1 MAQKVQKA
9 LNLDQKSQRK
19 FIEFYIKEV
28 QSTSKDARVFHAF
41 ERTDYY
47 SIHGDDIDIALK
59 TSLKSSIIT
68 KIMAP
73 DESKLELKYAVLNK
87 NLMERLIRELL
98 LIHFYRVEVY
108 TCKKGDKD
116 DYLKTY
122 KGSPGNLVQFEN
134 LLSNSSSS
142 TEVFSNLI
150 VSLQVLTCHQQK
162 KIAICSMDSDE
173 FTIQVSEFDD
183 TDFFMELEAA
193 MVILS
198 PKEVLLPK
206 ITGEYSKIKDIM
218 DRNNILVTLL
228 KKSDFQKNAE
238 FLQDL
243 EKIHKFKKGQQH
255 NIHSIAEVKLE
266 NAMECLAAALKY
278 LETVKDETNLG
289 KYTIKSLNL
298 NRFVHMDTA
307 AFKALNLFPVP
318 GSIYCSATSKNQSVL
333 GVLDRCKTNQGK
345 KLLRQWIKQPLKN
358 MEMIKERLD
367 ILECFVENQEARS
380 VLHNDFLNTMPDVL
394 MLTNKLSRKRAQLVD
409 VYKIYCVISRLPEIM
424 KVLRSLECNAV
435 NSTMVSP
442 LKDMMQDL
450 KKIQE
455 MFEEV
460 IDAENLKKGEYLV
473 RSTFDDELND
483 IKQNM
488 DCIEDKLAKETKSS
502 AKLLGLDMG
511 STLKLDYVSHLG
523 FYLRTTKKEDKNVRK
538 HSKFIV
544 IDTARGGLR
553 FTTDLIKGLNEE
565 YVVLKAS
572 YEDQQKNIVAEIC
585 RIVAGYSAPLMNLNH
600 IIAVLDLFLGLANVV
615 QNSPGC
621 YVRPEI
627 YPASERILQI
637 EELRHP
643 CLECQDDIQ
652 YIPNSVDLQADK
664 NELLI
669 ITGSNIS
676 GKSTY
681 IRSIGIAVLLSH
693 MGMFVPC
700 ESAKISICD
709 SILARIGATDDIQKN
724 LSTFAMEMVETS
736 SILKTAT
743 KNSLVIIDELGRGT
757 STFEGLG
764 LAWSIS
770 EYLAKTTK
778 CFTLFATH
786 FHEITSLAD
795 SMPNVKNYHLAS
807 LVENEKLTL
816 LFKVKPGPM
825 TKSFGIQVADIAQ
838 LPKSV
843 VTTAKKYLSELECSD
858 FIRESDPHR
867 CLKIDEFL
875 EKIKKDKSFDINLL
889 ASL

>member
-1 MAQKVQKA
+1 MAQKVHKA

-19 FIEFYIKEV
+19 FIEFYTKEL
-28 QSTSKDARVFHAF
+28 QSTSKDARIFHAF
-41 ERTDYY
+41 ERSDFY
-47 SIHGDDIDIALK
+47 SIHGNDIDIALK

-73 DESKLELKYAVLNK
+73 DDSKLTLKYASLNK

-108 TCKKGDKD
+108 TCKKDE
-116 DYLKTY
+116 YVQAF

-134 LLSNSSSS
+134 LLSNSSHQS
-142 TEVFSNLI
+142 TDVFSNLL
-150 VSLQVLTCHQQK
+150 VSIQVITCNQQK
-162 KIAICSMDSDE
+162 KVAVCSMDSDE
-173 FTIQVSEFDD
+173 FIIQVSEFDD

-218 DRNNILVTLL
+218 DRNSVLVTLL

-255 NIHSIAEVKLE
+255 NIHSIAEVKLD
-266 NAMECLAAALKY
+266 NAMECLAATLKY

-289 KYTIKSLNL
+289 KYTIKTLNL
-298 NRFVHMDTA
+298 NRFLHLDTA

-318 GSIYCSATSKNQSVL
+318 GSIYCSTTSKNQSVL
-333 GVLDRCKTNQGK
+333 GVLDRCKTTQGK

-358 MEMIKERLD
+358 LDMIKERLD

-380 VLHNDFLNTMPDVL
+380 VLHNEFLNTMPDVL
-394 MLTNKLSRKRAQLVD
+394 MLTNKLSRKRANLID
-409 VYKIYCVISRLPEIM
+409 VYKIYCVISRLPEII
-424 KVLRSLECNAV
+424 KVLKTLGCNAII
-435 NSTMVSP
+435 STMVSP

-450 KKIQE
+450 KKIQD

-460 IDAENLKKGEYLV
+460 IDAENLKKGDYLV
-473 RSTFDDELND
+473 RSSFDDDLND

-488 DCIEDKLAKETKSS
+488 DSLEEKLAKETKSS
-502 AKLLGLDMG
+502 AKLLGLDVG
-511 STLKLDYVSHLG
+511 LKLDYISHLG

-538 HSKFIV
+538 HSKFLV

-565 YVVLKAS
+565 YSVLKAS
-572 YEDQQKNIVAEIC
+572 YEEQQKNIVGEIC
-585 RIVAGYSAPLMNLNH
+585 RIVAGYSTPLMNLNH
-600 IIAVLDLFLGLANVV
+600 IIALLDLFLGLANVV

-621 YVRPEI
+621 YVRPQMF
-627 YPASERILQI
+627 PASERVLQVD
-637 EELRHP
+637 ELRHP
-643 CLECQDDIQ
+643 CLECQDDVQ
-652 YIPNSVDLQADK
+652 YIPNSVDLKVDE

-681 IRSIGIAVLLSH
+681 IRSIGCAVLLSH

-724 LSTFAMEMVETS
+724 LSTFAVEMVETA
-736 SILKTAT
+736 SILKSAT
-743 KNSLVIIDELGRGT
+743 SNSLVIIDELGRGT

-770 EYLAKTTK
+770 EYLANTTK

-786 FHEITSLAD
+786 FHEITNLAD
-795 SMPNVKNYHLAS
+795 SLPNVKNYHLAS
-807 LVENEKLTL
+807 LVENDKLTL

-825 TKSFGIQVADIAQ
+825 IKSFGIQVADIAQ

-843 VTTAKKYLSELECSD
+843 VTTAKQYLSELECSD
-858 FIRESDPHR
+858 FISASDPQR
-867 CLKIDEFL
+867 CLKIDAYL
-875 EKIKKDKSFDINLL
+875 EMIKKDKSFDFSLL
-889 ASL
+889 ASLF